1 MRKYLHLHGVHATRR
16 LSEKTTPNP
25 AASSS
30 CPPTSTV
37 AQEIQRFHANDI
49 FLLFKGHRASLALNS

>member
-1 MRKYLHLHGVHATRR
+1 MRKYLHQLGVQATGR
-16 LSEKTTPNP
+16 LRKNTTPNP